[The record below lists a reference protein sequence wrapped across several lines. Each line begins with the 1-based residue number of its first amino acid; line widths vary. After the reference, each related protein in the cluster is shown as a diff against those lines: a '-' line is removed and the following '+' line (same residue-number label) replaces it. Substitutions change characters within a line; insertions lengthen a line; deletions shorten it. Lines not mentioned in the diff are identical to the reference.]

1 MPTWFKWMI
10 CGVVLLV
17 LAALHPHRGQLDTMG
32 VVIGAGTL
40 AWIAFGVLLAVRGTL
55 RFLRR

>member
-1 MPTWFKWMI
+1 MI